1 MFLFYKVL
9 CNLPKEPDGSFR
21 VECRVT
27 NCGGL
32 WRGVGDS
39 QDVELSMLKPG
50 KSLAKPIAWNGHLA
64 EWFAQGFTEQI
75 MSQPEAKLQTLDLQ
89 SRTPSLPLGTS
100 HADTEIDTGSWVTGL
115 VNRF

>member
-39 QDVELSMLKPG
+39 QDVGLSMLKPG
-50 KSLAKPIAWNGHLA
+50 KSLAKPIA
-64 EWFAQGFTEQI
+64 
-75 MSQPEAKLQTLDLQ
+75 
-89 SRTPSLPLGTS
+89 
-100 HADTEIDTGSWVTGL
+100 
-115 VNRF
+115 